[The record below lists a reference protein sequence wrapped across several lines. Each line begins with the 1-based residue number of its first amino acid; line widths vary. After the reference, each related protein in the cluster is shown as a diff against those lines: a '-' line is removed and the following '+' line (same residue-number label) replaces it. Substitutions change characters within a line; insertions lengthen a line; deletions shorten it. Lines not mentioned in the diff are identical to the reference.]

1 MLRNIYEVSLVL
13 VVFLF
18 YSCGAISD
26 SYKSHID
33 EEYIPRNLNDAV
45 SELDKY
51 INDSIKIAI
60 RQMSEEDFLNESH
73 FGRGQA
79 IRNDW
84 GLWHKSRLKRY
95 FKRKGI
101 FHADDMSS
109 IILKSYYRKIN
120 NQEIGLKEQV
130 KYYKDYWEDIKKGT
144 DLIMLPKAKKHPEPN
159 IEFGHSIHYG
169 HHIKDKKWAAVHIQ
183 TNSTSDFHWI
193 YDYHYGWKK
202 IDNKT
207 KKKLEDITIDEIQKI
222 EEMLN
227 EIFGE

>member
-73 FGRGQA
+73 FGRSEEHTSELQ
-79 IRNDW
+79 
-84 GLWHKSRLKRY
+84 SRPHLVCR
-95 FKRKGI
+95 
-101 FHADDMSS
+101 
-109 IILKSYYRKIN
+109 LLL
-120 NQEIGLKEQV
+120 E
-130 KYYKDYWEDIKKGT
+130 KKNT
-144 DLIMLPKAKKHPEPN
+144 NKH
-159 IEFGHSIHYG
+159 
-169 HHIKDKKWAAVHIQ
+169 Q
-183 TNSTSDFHWI
+183 
-193 YDYHYGWKK
+193 
-202 IDNKT
+202 
-207 KKKLEDITIDEIQKI
+207 
-222 EEMLN
+222 
-227 EIFGE
+227 